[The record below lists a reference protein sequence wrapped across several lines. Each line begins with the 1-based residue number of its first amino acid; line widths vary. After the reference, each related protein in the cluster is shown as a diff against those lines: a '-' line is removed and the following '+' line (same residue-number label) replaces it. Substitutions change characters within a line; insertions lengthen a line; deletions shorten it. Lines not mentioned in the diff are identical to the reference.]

1 MRRHHRHY
9 QRQRLARIL
18 GACFLMVCL
27 ALVTWGLER
36 AIVPTLLDISQ
47 AQVTM
52 LANEVVNHTITNK
65 VVRLVQ
71 YRDLIHFDQD
81 ASGEIVYMQANTM
94 EISRV
99 EMIALSSLQES
110 LRALEAYRI
119 HIPLGQITGSRLF
132 ATLGPRIPVT
142 IYPLAEVRTQVR
154 DEFDAV
160 GINQTR
166 HNIFLDV
173 DLQMGIVIPLLRTQ
187 TTLNN
192 SFLLSSVIIQGRVP
206 STYVHIHR

>member
-1 MRRHHRHY
+1 MGRIIVAGLIMALLGV
-9 QRQRLARIL
+9 LA
-18 GACFLMVCL
+18 
-27 ALVTWGLER
+27 WGLER
-36 AIVPTLLDISQ
+36 AIVPTLLEIGQ

-52 LANEVVNHTITNK
+52 LANEVISHTITNK

-81 ASGEIVYMQANTM
+81 SSGDIVYMQANTM

-110 LRALEAYRI
+110 LRTLEAYRI
-119 HIPLGQITGSRLF
+119 HIPLGQLTGSRLF
-132 ATLGPRIPVT
+132 ATAGPRIPVT
-142 IYPLAEVRTQVR
+142 IYPLAEVRTKVR

-173 DLQMGIVIPLLRTQ
+173 DLQMGIVIPLLRTE
-187 TTLNN
+187 TTLEN

>member
-1 MRRHHRHY
+1 MRRNHRLY
-9 QRQRLARIL
+9 QRRRLARIL
-18 GACFLMVCL
+18 CACFVM
-27 ALVTWGLER
+27 ALFALTMWGLER
-36 AIVPTLLDISQ
+36 AIVPTLLEISQ

-52 LANEVVNHTITNK
+52 LANEVVSHTITNK

-81 ASGEIVYMQANTM
+81 SSGEIVYMQANTM

-110 LRALEAYRI
+110 LRTLEAYRI
-119 HIPLGQITGSRLF
+119 HIPLGQLTGSRLF
-132 ATLGPRIPVT
+132 ATMGPRIPVT
-142 IYPLAEVRTQVR
+142 IYPLAEVRTAVR

-173 DLQMGIVIPLLRTQ
+173 DLKMGIVIPLLSTQ